1 MDGVFV
7 GSILPSVFRHLGKVP
22 VDMTRITPPPFA
34 GMDALGA
41 DLMVEVVSIH
51 AVLTNDLSGRFV
63 FEIRN
68 RCIDRAGLTWMVMK
82 RRTMGNRIR
91 FLNRFIE
98 LELDQFVQYP
108 SNDGV
113 NNVRAY

>member
-1 MDGVFV
+1 
-7 GSILPSVFRHLGKVP
+7 
-22 VDMTRITPPPFA
+22 MTLITPPPFA
-34 GMDALGA
+34 GMDAFGA
-41 DLMVEVVSIH
+41 DLMAEIVSIH
-51 AVLTNDLSGRFV
+51 TILTNDLSGRFV

-68 RCIDRAGLTWMVMK
+68 RCIGRARLTWMDRK
-82 RRTMGNRIR
+82 RSTAGNRIWV
-91 FLNRFIE
+91 LNRFIE